1 MRLMDI
7 KNLDELKRSQTVVTD
22 KRLVIATC
30 YPENAFNHY
39 RTHKDRRI
47 IGLVCGIKDYWID
60 IIPELNEDNIN
71 TLYGGELVIN
81 YLLEKNKGNL
91 FEALKEFKGSEKN
104 IYPVLKSIKI
114 YKELK

>member
-1 MRLMDI
+1 M
-7 KNLDELKRSQTVVTD
+7 
-22 KRLVIATC
+22 VIATC

-39 RTHKDRRI
+39 KPHKDKSI

-60 IIPELNEDNIN
+60 IIPELNQDNIN

-91 FEALKEFKGSEKN
+91 YKALKEFKGSEKN
-104 IYPVLKSIKI
+104 IYPVKESIKI
-114 YKELK
+114 YKELR